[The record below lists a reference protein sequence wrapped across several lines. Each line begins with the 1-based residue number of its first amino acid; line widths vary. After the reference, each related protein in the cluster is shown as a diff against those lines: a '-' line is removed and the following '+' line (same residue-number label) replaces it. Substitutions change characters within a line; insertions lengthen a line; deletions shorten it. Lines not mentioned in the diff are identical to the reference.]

1 MSMSALNLHLQTGAT
16 TVARAWSITRRDGL
30 QLGFTDHDLPL
41 TFDGLSFLPE
51 TGMTARA
58 LTQSSG
64 LAVDNSEALGVL
76 SDARISEADI
86 NAGLYDGAEVT
97 TWLVNWQD
105 VAARKILF
113 KGHVGEIRRSGIGFE
128 AELRGLTEALNQP
141 QGRVFQSQ
149 CAAVLGHAACGV
161 DLTDPVFISQ
171 RAIEVITDRQ
181 RLQWSNFSGYDMGWF
196 TAGRLQVLD
205 GAGKSL
211 SAWIKADYEQA
222 GVRVIDLW
230 EPLRAEV
237 QVGDQVLLQAG
248 CDKTSATCAGKFKN
262 IVNFQGFPFIP
273 GEDWLIAVPASAG
286 QNDGGALS

>member
-1 MSMSALNLHLQTGAT
+1 MSMSALDLHLQTGAT

-30 QLGFTDHDLPL
+30 RLGFTDHDLPL
-41 TFDGLSFLPE
+41 AFDGLSFLPE

-58 LTQSSG
+58 LMQSSG

-76 SDARISEADI
+76 SDARITEADI
-86 NAGLYDGAEVT
+86 NAGLYDGAEVA

-105 VAARKILF
+105 VTARKILF
-113 KGHVGEIRRSGIGFE
+113 KGHLGEIRRSGIGFE

-149 CAAVLGHAACGV
+149 CAAVLGNAACGV
-161 DLTDPVFISQ
+161 DLTDPAFFSQ
-171 RAIEVITDRQ
+171 RAIEAITGRQ
-181 RLQWSNFSGYDMGWF
+181 RLQWSDFSGYDSGWF

-205 GAGKSL
+205 GAGRST

-237 QVGDQVLLQAG
+237 QIGDLVLLQAG
-248 CDKTSATCAGKFKN
+248 CDKTSATCAKKFKN
-262 IVNFQGFPFIP
+262 IANFQGFPFIP

>member
-1 MSMSALNLHLQTGAT
+1 MSALNLHLQTGAT

>member
-1 MSMSALNLHLQTGAT
+1 MSLSALDLHLQTGAT

-30 QLGFTDHDLPL
+30 RLGFTDHDLPL
-41 TFDGLSFLPE
+41 AFDGLSFLPE

-76 SDARISEADI
+76 SDARITEADI
-86 NAGLYDGAEVT
+86 NAGLYDGAEVA

-105 VAARKILF
+105 VTARKILF
-113 KGHVGEIRRSGIGFE
+113 KGHLGEIRRSGIGFE

-149 CAAVLGHAACGV
+149 CAAVLGNAACGV
-161 DLTDPVFISQ
+161 DLTDPAFFSQ
-171 RAIEVITDRQ
+171 RAIEAITGRQ
-181 RLQWSNFSGYDMGWF
+181 RLQWSDFSGYDSGWF
-196 TAGRLQVLD
+196 AAGRLQVLD
-205 GAGKSL
+205 GAGRST

-237 QVGDQVLLQAG
+237 QIGDHVLLQAG
-248 CDKTSATCAGKFKN
+248 CDKTSATCAKKFKN
-262 IVNFQGFPFIP
+262 ISNFQGFPFIP

>member
-1 MSMSALNLHLQTGAT
+1 MSISALDLHLQTGAT
-16 TVARAWSITRRDGL
+16 TVARAWSITRLDGL

-41 TFDGLSFLPE
+41 VFDGLSFLPE

-113 KGHVGEIRRSGIGFE
+113 KGHLGEIRRSGIGFE

-161 DLTDPVFISQ
+161 DLTDPAFVSQ
-171 RAIEVITDRQ
+171 RAIEVITDANGCNGRILAAMTWVGLPLGGCRYWMGLESPYPLGSRPIMSRPVFGSSICGSHCGPRFRSVIWYCSRRDAIRRQ
-181 RLQWSNFSGYDMGWF
+181 R
-196 TAGRLQVLD
+196 
-205 GAGKSL
+205 
-211 SAWIKADYEQA
+211 
-222 GVRVIDLW
+222 
-230 EPLRAEV
+230 P
-237 QVGDQVLLQAG
+237 
-248 CDKTSATCAGKFKN
+248 
-262 IVNFQGFPFIP
+262 
-273 GEDWLIAVPASAG
+273 VPENSKI
-286 QNDGGALS
+286 

>member
-113 KGHVGEIRRSGIGFE
+113 KGHLGEIRRSGIGFE

-181 RLQWSNFSGYDMGWF
+181 RLQWSNFSDYDMGWF

-248 CDKTSATCAGKFKN
+248 CDKTSTTCAGKFKN

>member
-113 KGHVGEIRRSGIGFE
+113 KGHLGEIRRSGIGFE

>member
-1 MSMSALNLHLQTGAT
+1 MSLSALDIHLQTGAT

-41 TFDGLSFLPE
+41 AFDGLIFRPQ

-86 NAGLYDGAEVT
+86 NAGLYDGADVT
-97 TWLVNWQD
+97 IWLVNWQD
-105 VAARKILF
+105 VTARKVLF
-113 KGHVGEIRRSGIGFE
+113 KGHLGEIRRSGIGFE

-149 CAAVLGHAACGV
+149 CAAVLGNAACGL
-161 DLTDPVFISQ
+161 DLTDPAFASQ

-181 RLQWSNFSGYDMGWF
+181 RLQWSDFSGYDSGWF
-196 TAGRLQVLD
+196 TGGRLQVLD
-205 GAGKSL
+205 GAGRSL
-211 SAWIKADYEQA
+211 SAWIKADYEQGGA
-222 GVRVIDLW
+222 RVMDLW

-237 QVGDQVLLQAG
+237 RTGDQVLLQAG
-248 CDKTSATCAGKFKN
+248 CDKTSATCAEKFNN
-262 IVNFQGFPFIP
+262 IVNFQGFPDVP
-273 GEDWLIAVPASAG
+273 GEDWFISVPASSG

>member
-113 KGHVGEIRRSGIGFE
+113 EGHLGEIRRSGIGFE

>member
-1 MSMSALNLHLQTGAT
+1 
-16 TVARAWSITRRDGL
+16 
-30 QLGFTDHDLPL
+30 
-41 TFDGLSFLPE
+41 
-51 TGMTARA
+51 MTARA

-113 KGHVGEIRRSGIGFE
+113 KGHLGEIRRSGIGFE

>member
-1 MSMSALNLHLQTGAT
+1 MSMSALDLHLQTGAT

-41 TFDGLSFLPE
+41 AFDGLSFLPE

-113 KGHVGEIRRSGIGFE
+113 KGHLDEIRRSGIGSE

-161 DLTDPVFISQ
+161 DLTDPAFVSQ

-181 RLQWSNFSGYDMGWF
+181 RLQWSNFSGYDIGWF
-196 TAGRLQVLD
+196 TAGRLQVLCD
-205 GAGKSL
+205 RLCDCLTGL
-211 SAWIKADYEQA
+211 C
-222 GVRVIDLW
+222 VRVGHGRSQELIVSPP
-230 EPLRAEV
+230 PLAD
-237 QVGDQVLLQAG
+237 G
-248 CDKTSATCAGKFKN
+248 KTSLDSLRSVQFSDDYYPTRVKSSVCVCVRGARLLRN
-262 IVNFQGFPFIP
+262 IFPSIT
-273 GEDWLIAVPASAG
+273 GHGRKEEMW
-286 QNDGGALS
+286 

>member
-1 MSMSALNLHLQTGAT
+1 MTLCALDLHLQTRAT
-16 TVARAWSITRRDGL
+16 TVARAWKIMRRDGM
-30 QLGFTDHDLPL
+30 QLGFTEHDLPL
-41 TFDGLSFLPE
+41 TFDGLSFRPE

-76 SDARISEADI
+76 SDARITEADI

-105 VAARKILF
+105 VTARKILF
-113 KGHVGEIRRSGIGFE
+113 KGHLGEIRRSGIGFE

-149 CAAVLGHAACGV
+149 CPAVLGNAACGV
-161 DLTDPVFISQ
+161 DLTDPAFVSQ

-181 RLQWSNFSGYDMGWF
+181 RLQWSDFSGYDSGWF
-196 TAGRLQVLD
+196 TGGRLQVLD
-205 GAGKSL
+205 GAGTSL
-211 SAWIKADYEQA
+211 SAWIKADYEQT

-230 EPLRAEV
+230 EPLRADV
-237 QVGDQVLLQAG
+237 RIGDQVLLQAG
-248 CDKTSATCAGKFKN
+248 CDKTSATCIEKFKN
-262 IVNFQGFPFIP
+262 ITNFQGFPFIP
-273 GEDWLIAVPASAG
+273 GEDWLISIPASSG
-286 QNDGGALS
+286 QNNGGALV